1 MPRPHISRTYDMNE
15 MRMGAMSKLCR
26 YGEVCGYGVW
36 GMWVWVCGYEVCGYE
51 VWGMRYGYV
60 GMWYGVCGYGVCGY
74 EVFGYGA
81 WGM

>member
-36 GMWVWVCGYEVCGYE
+36 GMWVCGVW
-51 VWGMRYGYV
+51 VWGMWV
-60 GMWYGVCGYGVCGY
+60 
-74 EVFGYGA
+74 
-81 WGM
+81 